1 MHRLPLPPAARSSD
15 ARPMRVRLAPLL
27 LAAAALAPAAL
38 APVAVAQTTFE
49 RSVRVDALGVLP
61 TAGLATRFGPTA
73 SASAAYGWSI
83 GPTRRLELV
92 VSGVR
97 FTRGDLQLSG
107 DTTGVGSGPVS
118 SDSLD
123 VSLSLVGAGLR
134 FHQTVATVGPA
145 TARAVLGGGFTHWVD
160 RRGSYPSRGLTD
172 GTRRAQ
178 WSGEFVA
185 GAGLDV
191 PLAGQLSA
199 TAEALYH
206 FLPADLW
213 GAQQVRLRPVSTFQ
227 YATLGVGV
235 RVGL

>member
-1 MHRLPLPPAARSSD
+1 MPVLPLLFAARSSD

-27 LAAAALAPAAL
+27 LAVVAL
-38 APVAVAQTTFE
+38 APVATAQPTFD

-61 TAGLATRFGPTA
+61 TGGLATRFGPTA
-73 SASAAYGWSI
+73 SASVGYGWSV
-83 GPTRRLELV
+83 GPTRRLELIV
-92 VSGVR
+92 TGVR
-97 FTRGDLQLSG
+97 FPKGDLALSG
-107 DTTGVGSGPVS
+107 DTTGVGSGPTS

-123 VSLSLVGAGLR
+123 VSLSLVGGGLR
-134 FHQTVATVGPA
+134 FHQTVATLGPA

-160 RRGSYPSRGLTD
+160 RRGTYPSRGLTE

-191 PLAGQLSA
+191 PLGGRIGLA
-199 TAEALYH
+199 AEALYH